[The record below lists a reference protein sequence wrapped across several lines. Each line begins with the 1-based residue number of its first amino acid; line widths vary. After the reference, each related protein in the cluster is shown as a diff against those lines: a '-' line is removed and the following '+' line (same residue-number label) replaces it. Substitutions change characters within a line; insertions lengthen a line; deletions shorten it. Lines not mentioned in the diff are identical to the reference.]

1 MTVTPVQ
8 RRVAEILQVHRGPH
22 RYVGGGLALNLR
34 WPRLSDDMDVYVE
47 DMDETTNAI
56 LIDTVQP
63 EIDRLKAN
71 GLFVHLECQDEWMV
85 EATVSWY
92 GHETKIQWLNDE
104 DSCFRFLD
112 AIPDPVLG
120 FRLHAA
126 DVAVNKVQC
135 ASWRTQAPRDAV
147 DLYHIVEL
155 YAPLGP
161 LIHAQVG
168 KGDPRSP
175 RRIIDA
181 IRQNVS
187 EYSERALRAVRFER
201 ESVAVNRATLR
212 DTVNAALD
220 EARDYIEDIAPLASQ
235 GALFLDANDVP
246 YPATQDDVESERA
259 WIVKARRFRPTPH
272 FPASGSSDADL

>member
-8 RRVAEILQVHRGPH
+8 RRVAQILQVHRGPR

-47 DMDETTNAI
+47 DMDETTNEI

-63 EIDRLKAN
+63 EIDRLEAN
-71 GLFVHLECQDEWMV
+71 GLIVHLECQDEWMV

-104 DSCFRFLD
+104 HSCLRFLE
-112 AIPDPVLG
+112 AIRDPVLG

-135 ASWRTQAPRDAV
+135 ASWRNQAPRDAV
-147 DLYHIVEL
+147 DLYHIVAF

-161 LIHAQVG
+161 LIHAQIG

-175 RRIIDA
+175 RRIIDDL
-181 IRQNVS
+181 RQNVS
-187 EYSERALRAVRFER
+187 EYSERAIRAVRFER
-201 ESVAVNRATLR
+201 DREGVNRATLR

-220 EARDYIEDIAPLASQ
+220 GAQEYLEDIAPVDDQ

-246 YPATQDDVESERA
+246 YPATADDVESETVR
-259 WIVKARRFRPTPH
+259 IVKAQRFQPTPQ
-272 FPASGSSDADL
+272 FAASGSSHSEL